1 LDATAT
7 PSRSGADTEARDA
20 VLQHDLA
27 RDTCTPRRLGA
38 HHRVGEF
45 VFVPHDAGAAEDD
58 GVLMGFVY
66 NTDTDRSDLTL
77 LDAATLDTI
86 ATVHLA
92 ARVPHD
98 FHGNWL
104 SDPT

>member
-66 NTDTDRSDLTL
+66 TE
-77 LDAATLDTI
+77 
-86 ATVHLA
+86 LA
-92 ARVPHD
+92 ACFIAD
-98 FHGNWL
+98 HGSGLLEAARHTRNCNQ
-104 SDPT
+104 